1 MDTTTRIRRREEAH
15 RRVVRQRRIA
25 AAAALLVGVGAIV
38 SVVLLLAG
46 SGSGSQ
52 GSLKEA
58 AKKAA
63 PPPPPEL
70 PRGGRVIFP
79 RYRVVGYYGAPQDP
93 QLGELGI
100 GTPAQAAKKLNRA
113 ARPFARGGRPILPA
127 FELISTVASGAP
139 GPGGRYS
146 YRQPHK
152 VIDRYLKAARAA
164 KALLIL
170 DIQPGHVDF
179 MRDVRALRPYLEQPE
194 VSLALDPEWKVPAG
208 VIPGK
213 QIGSTTAADVNTVST
228 YLAGVVR
235 AKRLPQKLLVV
246 HQFTDDMIANKE
258 QLVQPP
264 GIALTLNVDGFGD
277 PPNKIAKYRGFARPR
292 LARRFHPGFKLFYH
306 EDTNLMSPRDVLRL
320 RPRPELIV
328 YE

>member
-1 MDTTTRIRRREEAH
+1 
-15 RRVVRQRRIA
+15 VRQRRIA
-25 AAAALLVGVGAIV
+25 AGVALIVGVGLVLLIV
-38 SVVLLLAG
+38 SQLFG
-46 SGSGSQ
+46 SGSGSE
-52 GSLKEA
+52 GAL
-58 AKKAA
+58 KAA
-63 PPPPPEL
+63 ARKVPPPPPEL

-79 RYRVVGYYGAPQDP
+79 RYRVVGFYGAPQDA

-100 GTPAQAAKKLNRA
+100 GTPAHAAAKLTRA
-113 ARPFARGGRPILPA
+113 ARPFARGGRPIIPA

-139 GPGGRYS
+139 GPDARYS
-146 YRQPHK
+146 YRQPRK

-179 MRDVRALRPYLEQPE
+179 MRDVRALRPYLEQPD
-194 VSLALDPEWKVPAG
+194 VSLALDPEWKVPEG
-208 VIPGK
+208 TIPGK
-213 QIGSTTAADVNTVST
+213 VIGSTTAADVNTVSA
-228 YLAGVVR
+228 YLAAIVR
-235 AKRLPQKLLVV
+235 ARRLPQKLLVV
-246 HQFTDDMIANKE
+246 HQFTDNMITNKE

-277 PPNKIAKYRGFARPR
+277 PPNKIAKYRSFARPR
-292 LARRFHPGFKLFYH
+292 VARRFHPGFKLFYH
-306 EDTNLMSPRDVLRL
+306 EDTNLMPPRDVLRL